1 LHPSH
6 QRHPLNWLK
15 PLRVGVQ
22 DAFQLNSRLDRAS
35 FWWLTLDLVLL
46 NSGLLI
52 ALLSTILQYPA
63 FRFQPAYFN
72 PAKSLLLLVIS
83 LLMGGTTIIG
93 FTATVRR
100 LHDVNRSGH
109 YLWWLLLPGVGTCL
123 VLVRLI
129 APSKSPTKFSE
140 AHETGTHPWQQQ
152 TVGWSLLLLGT
163 IAYAGFFN
171 AFSTAALTVPNHN
184 FAATSHQQSAPTT
197 EYLALGEHQIS
208 IASQRAHP
216 TANRNISWGP
226 TTFTIDR
233 LTVYKTY
240 GPYSLLTNDG
250 RRTINGLIKVHM
262 KIHAGRALTTYPA
275 QGTLLTND
283 GQLLKA
289 DLSNS
294 DWFAGMLNKGIN
306 TAGNIY
312 FLVPHLN
319 EPTDLTKVNFPWTA
333 ADQAINGQQ
342 SVEKQF
348 SAVLDLTN

>member
-1 LHPSH
+1 MHPSH
-6 QRHPLNWLK
+6 QRHSLNWLK

-22 DAFQLNSRLDRAS
+22 DAFQLNSRLDRAN
-35 FWWLTLDLVLL
+35 FWWLILDLVLL

-52 ALLSTILQYPA
+52 TLLNTILQYPA

-72 PAKSLLLLVIS
+72 PAKVLLLFVIS
-83 LLMGGTTIIG
+83 LLTGGTTIVG

-100 LHDVNRSGH
+100 LHDTNRSGH
-109 YLWWLLLPGVGTCL
+109 YLWWLLLPGVGPCL
-123 VLVRLI
+123 VLVRLL
-129 APSKSPTKFSE
+129 APSKALIKFSE
-140 AHETGTHPWQQQ
+140 THVSGNHPWRHQ
-152 TVGWSLLLLGT
+152 VAGWLLLFLAT
-163 IAYAGFFN
+163 VAYAGFFN

-184 FAATSHQQSAPTT
+184 FAANGHRQSTTTT
-197 EYLALGEHQIS
+197 EYLALGKHQIS
-208 IASQRAHP
+208 IASQQAHP
-216 TANRNISWGP
+216 TTNRNISWGP

-283 GQLLKA
+283 GQLLRA

-319 EPTDLTKVNFPWTA
+319 KPTDLTKAHFSWTA
-333 ADQAINGQQ
+333 ANQAINGQQ
-342 SVEKQF
+342 PMEKQF
-348 SAVLDLTN
+348 SAVLDLAH